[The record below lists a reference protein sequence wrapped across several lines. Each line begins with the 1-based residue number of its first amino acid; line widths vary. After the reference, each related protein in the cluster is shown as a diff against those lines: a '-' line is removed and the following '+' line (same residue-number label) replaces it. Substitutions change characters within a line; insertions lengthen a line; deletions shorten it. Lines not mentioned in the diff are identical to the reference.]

1 MKNKSKGKITL
12 DSEKVKKRE
21 QRIKI
26 LKITILLILLFLIIL
41 YFILRVVYE
50 LGDFTVSLDPQL
62 EEKSGLVMYEH
73 LADKQHKRILKAEK
87 LEYMDNICVKWLPDN
102 LSEGEGSH
110 NGDNYLAYSFYLEN
124 QGVDPINYWYTII
137 SDDVIKNVD
146 RAIRIMVIRN
156 DEQIIY
162 AKANETTGEAEIFGD
177 EITTPFY
184 SNTNLILCLEQ
195 ELVYGEEINLSYENL
210 AFISAGNE
218 VAGRRGSLNTPI
230 FFLRPRSVQTGIPL
244 AWGVNTDGRCDTN
257 GLEEIVAVAAGDDF
271 TIYLKKDGTVV
282 NKGTDDYNSVT
293 NWSDIVS
300 R

>member
-1 MKNKSKGKITL
+1 MKNKNKSKITL

-21 QRIKI
+21 QKIKI

-73 LADKQHKRILKAEK
+73 LADKQNKRILKAEK
-87 LEYMDNICVKWLPDN
+87 LEYMDNICVKWLPNN

-156 DEQIIY
+156 DEQTIY

-184 SNTNLILCLEQ
+184 SNTNLILQQRQNMQPGEIDKFTIVIFLE
-195 ELVYGEEINLSYENL
+195 
-210 AFISAGNE
+210 
-218 VAGRRGSLNTPI
+218 
-230 FFLRPRSVQTGIPL
+230 
-244 AWGVNTDGRCDTN
+244 
-257 GLEEIVAVAAGDDF
+257 GDDP
-271 TIYLKKDGTVV
+271 DC
-282 NKGTDDYNSVT
+282 TDELIGGEMKMHM
-293 NWSDIVS
+293 DITEEHTEQQNTANQV
-300 R
+300 

>member
-62 EEKSGLVMYEH
+62 EEKSGLVMYER

-156 DEQIIY
+156 DEKTIY

-184 SNTNLILCLEQ
+184 SNTNLILQQRQNMQPGEIDKFTIVIFLE
-195 ELVYGEEINLSYENL
+195 
-210 AFISAGNE
+210 
-218 VAGRRGSLNTPI
+218 
-230 FFLRPRSVQTGIPL
+230 
-244 AWGVNTDGRCDTN
+244 
-257 GLEEIVAVAAGDDF
+257 GDDP
-271 TIYLKKDGTVV
+271 DC
-282 NKGTDDYNSVT
+282 TDELIGGEMKMHM
-293 NWSDIVS
+293 DITEEHTEPQNTANQV
-300 R
+300 

>member
-73 LADKQHKRILKAEK
+73 LADKQNKRILKAEK

-124 QGVDPINYWYTII
+124 QGVDQINYWYTII

-156 DEQIIY
+156 DEKTIY

-184 SNTNLILCLEQ
+184 SNTNLILQQRQNMQPGEIDKFTIVIFLE
-195 ELVYGEEINLSYENL
+195 
-210 AFISAGNE
+210 
-218 VAGRRGSLNTPI
+218 
-230 FFLRPRSVQTGIPL
+230 
-244 AWGVNTDGRCDTN
+244 
-257 GLEEIVAVAAGDDF
+257 GDDP
-271 TIYLKKDGTVV
+271 DC
-282 NKGTDDYNSVT
+282 TDELIGGEMKMHM
-293 NWSDIVS
+293 DITEEHTEPQNTANQV
-300 R
+300 

>member
-1 MKNKSKGKITL
+1 MKNKNKSKITL

-21 QRIKI
+21 QKIKI

-73 LADKQHKRILKAEK
+73 LADKQNKRILKAEK
-87 LEYMDNICVKWLPDN
+87 LEYMDNICVKWLPNN

-156 DEQIIY
+156 DEQTIY

-177 EITTPFY
+177 DITTPFY
-184 SNTNLILCLEQ
+184 SNTNLILQQRQNMQPGEIDKFTIVIFLE
-195 ELVYGEEINLSYENL
+195 
-210 AFISAGNE
+210 
-218 VAGRRGSLNTPI
+218 
-230 FFLRPRSVQTGIPL
+230 
-244 AWGVNTDGRCDTN
+244 
-257 GLEEIVAVAAGDDF
+257 GDDP
-271 TIYLKKDGTVV
+271 DC
-282 NKGTDDYNSVT
+282 TDELIGGEMKMHM
-293 NWSDIVS
+293 DITEEHTEQQNTANQV
-300 R
+300 

>member
-1 MKNKSKGKITL
+1 MKNKNKSKITL

-21 QRIKI
+21 QKIKI

-73 LADKQHKRILKAEK
+73 LADKRHKRILKAEK

-156 DEQIIY
+156 DEQTIY

-184 SNTNLILCLEQ
+184 SNTNLILQQRQNMQPGEIDKFTIVIFLE
-195 ELVYGEEINLSYENL
+195 
-210 AFISAGNE
+210 
-218 VAGRRGSLNTPI
+218 
-230 FFLRPRSVQTGIPL
+230 
-244 AWGVNTDGRCDTN
+244 
-257 GLEEIVAVAAGDDF
+257 GDDPDC
-271 TIYLKKDGTVV
+271 TDELIGGEMKMHMDITEEHTEQQNTVNQV
-282 NKGTDDYNSVT
+282 
-293 NWSDIVS
+293 
-300 R
+300 

>member
-1 MKNKSKGKITL
+1 MKNKNKGKITL

-21 QRIKI
+21 QKIKI

-62 EEKSGLVMYEH
+62 EEKSGLVMYER

-156 DEQIIY
+156 DEQTIY

-184 SNTNLILCLEQ
+184 SNTNLILQQRQNMQPGEIDKFTIVIFLE
-195 ELVYGEEINLSYENL
+195 
-210 AFISAGNE
+210 
-218 VAGRRGSLNTPI
+218 
-230 FFLRPRSVQTGIPL
+230 
-244 AWGVNTDGRCDTN
+244 
-257 GLEEIVAVAAGDDF
+257 GDDP
-271 TIYLKKDGTVV
+271 DC
-282 NKGTDDYNSVT
+282 TDELIGGEMKMHM
-293 NWSDIVS
+293 DITEEHTEQQNTANQV
-300 R
+300 